1 MVLHASQRRHCAPRT
16 VTEDLTFWDS
26 LKLLHALN
34 SVEEL
39 LAYGD

>member
-1 MVLHASQRRHCAPRT
+1 MVLHASQRRHCAPR
-16 VTEDLTFWDS
+16 TEDLTFWDS
-26 LKLLHALN
+26 LKLLHALI